1 MKIEDLPIP
10 DSIKEQLK
18 EEGITSL
25 YPPQEEAVKK
35 GLFDDTNL
43 VIAIPTASGK
53 TLLALF
59 ACIKKL
65 TETGLKTLYLSPL
78 RALAFEKYMEF
89 KSYLDPLNKR
99 TILLTGDYDEEDTR
113 AKYADVIIATNEKI
127 DSAIRHQARWLNKI
141 GLIVT
146 DEVHLI
152 NDSSRGPTLEVVIA
166 QLRQVC
172 DAQILALSAT
182 IRNADQIARW
192 LEAELVSS
200 NWRPVKLNEGVLFD
214 KTIVYGDGSEVT
226 IPSKVKD
233 SFNNLADYILSKKNQ
248 ALVFVTTRNMAESTA
263 RNLSTR
269 IARTLSSEER
279 EKLNAASSEILN
291 TGEQTKQ
298 SRGLAQLVRSGV
310 SYHHAGLNTAQRRI
324 IEHNFKQGYIKFIS
338 ATPTLCMSENTQIW
352 SDMEEIHISD
362 FITHKKV
369 NVLHE
374 NNIIQIKAL
383 EVNANSNVEY
393 LVQISS
399 VCGYSIKLTPNHKIL
414 VKRGNQ
420 KMVVSA
426 GELKKTDKI
435 ATPRK
440 LNLLQP
446 HNIQIRSIVK
456 DNIPEC
462 HDTFIDEKISYFL
475 GLMLGDGYSGAELK
489 VDEVIFKG
497 TAAFVNKDEELL
509 SAVYDVCNTLNLS
522 CNKNINAYGTTQ
534 IALSK
539 KLWFREFL
547 ARSGVVKG
555 SDKHISKKLMEMNRE
570 NIANLLRGLFDS
582 DGYVNTSR
590 NVGFS
595 NISIQLVKQ
604 VQKLLLRFGIVSR
617 IRERKPGKISLRSRE
632 YATKKSYELI
642 IGNKNCLRDFYEYIG
657 FGLPRKRK
665 SLEKIINRINDNFLY
680 VSCSYCNYKI
690 YKNLFT
696 GRTQN
701 SRNWGDQK
709 FQIIKLLGEQ
719 GELGSRE
726 IKKQLGF
733 EPKKNV
739 SRLNHHYE
747 LILKRKIGSINPS
760 EWFWSLNSI
769 GEWIYA
775 NLIKREDG
783 FNNFFQNKSCPL
795 CKRELRNTI
804 YLGWKESDF
813 DGDIYWDIIREIKT
827 VSSEPKVYDLI
838 LPNAPKNDHLF
849 VANGFFIH
857 NSAGVNLPARY
868 VIIKSIYRY
877 DVTLGSYPIPVL
889 EFKQQS
895 GRAGRPQY
903 DKEGDAIVIAKN
915 EFDATS
921 LYQTYITGEAE
932 DIESRIAAEP
942 ALRKIV
948 LGQISTENT
957 QTMEELHE
965 FFGQTFY
972 GFQQDSANLSSI
984 LNKVVK
990 FLQEEALIVNDPD
1003 YLIPTSFGKR
1013 VSQLYID
1020 PLSAIVIREGLIR
1033 GNVKSKHYLT
1043 DLSFLQL
1050 VCSTPDVRFLTIK
1063 KDEQINLIN
1072 FISEHEEEFLT
1083 NLPETS
1089 FDLELFMSQLKTSL
1103 VLQDWIKEL
1112 PEDIILDRYK
1122 IGSGDVYMVV
1132 SNAEWLLYASSE
1144 LSQLLGY
1151 KDMAAQISAVH
1162 NRVVNGIKQ
1171 ELLDLVQ
1178 IPGIGRVRARALY
1191 DKGLKSQ
1198 EILKET
1204 NPNEIMKISGFGKEL
1219 VKNIYTHLLGDGFSE
1234 TSLGED
1240 SKQKDEIE
1248 EDNNSTPPQ
1257 KMLDDFFS

>member
-1 MKIEDLPIP
+1 MKIEDLPLP
-10 DSIKEQLK
+10 DLVKEKLK
-18 EEGITSL
+18 EDGIYSL
-25 YPPQEEAVKK
+25 YPPQEEAIKK

-43 VIAIPTASGK
+43 VVAIPTASGK

-89 KSYLDPLNKR
+89 KSYLDPLNRR

-113 AKYADVIIATNEKI
+113 AQYADVIIATNEKI

-141 GLIVT
+141 GLIVS

-172 DAQILALSAT
+172 NAQILALSAT

-200 NWRPVKLNEGVLFD
+200 NWRPVKLNEGVLYD

-226 IPSKVKD
+226 IPSKIKD
-233 SFNNLADYILSKKNQ
+233 SFNNLADFILSKKNQ

-263 RNLSTR
+263 RNLSSR
-269 IARTLSSEER
+269 VARTLSNENR
-279 EKLNAASSEILN
+279 EKLNAASAEILN

-298 SRGLAQLVRSGV
+298 SRGLAQLVKSGV

-324 IEHNFKQGYIKFIS
+324 IEHNFKQGNIKFIS
-338 ATPTLCMSENTQIW
+338 ATPTL
-352 SDMEEIHISD
+352 
-362 FITHKKV
+362 
-369 NVLHE
+369 
-374 NNIIQIKAL
+374 A
-383 EVNANSNVEY
+383 
-393 LVQISS
+393 
-399 VCGYSIKLTPNHKIL
+399 
-414 VKRGNQ
+414 
-420 KMVVSA
+420 
-426 GELKKTDKI
+426 
-435 ATPRK
+435 
-440 LNLLQP
+440 
-446 HNIQIRSIVK
+446 
-456 DNIPEC
+456 
-462 HDTFIDEKISYFL
+462 
-475 GLMLGDGYSGAELK
+475 
-489 VDEVIFKG
+489 
-497 TAAFVNKDEELL
+497 
-509 SAVYDVCNTLNLS
+509 
-522 CNKNINAYGTTQ
+522 
-534 IALSK
+534 
-539 KLWFREFL
+539 
-547 ARSGVVKG
+547 
-555 SDKHISKKLMEMNRE
+555 
-570 NIANLLRGLFDS
+570 
-582 DGYVNTSR
+582 
-590 NVGFS
+590 
-595 NISIQLVKQ
+595 
-604 VQKLLLRFGIVSR
+604 
-617 IRERKPGKISLRSRE
+617 
-632 YATKKSYELI
+632 
-642 IGNKNCLRDFYEYIG
+642 
-657 FGLPRKRK
+657 
-665 SLEKIINRINDNFLY
+665 
-680 VSCSYCNYKI
+680 
-690 YKNLFT
+690 
-696 GRTQN
+696 
-701 SRNWGDQK
+701 
-709 FQIIKLLGEQ
+709 
-719 GELGSRE
+719 
-726 IKKQLGF
+726 
-733 EPKKNV
+733 
-739 SRLNHHYE
+739 
-747 LILKRKIGSINPS
+747 
-760 EWFWSLNSI
+760 
-769 GEWIYA
+769 
-775 NLIKREDG
+775 
-783 FNNFFQNKSCPL
+783 
-795 CKRELRNTI
+795 
-804 YLGWKESDF
+804 
-813 DGDIYWDIIREIKT
+813 
-827 VSSEPKVYDLI
+827 
-838 LPNAPKNDHLF
+838 
-849 VANGFFIH
+849 
-857 NSAGVNLPARY
+857 AGVNLPARY

-957 QTMEELHE
+957 QTMEELQE

-972 GFQQDSANLSSI
+972 GFQQDSSNLSSI
-984 LNKVVK
+984 LKKVVK
-990 FLQEEALIVNDPD
+990 FLQEEALIINDPD

-1151 KDMAAQISAVH
+1151 KDMATQIAAVH

-1191 DKGLKSQ
+1191 DKGFKTQ
-1198 EILKET
+1198 EILKEV
-1204 NPNEIMKISGFGKEL
+1204 NPNDIMKISGFGKEL
-1219 VKNIYTHLLGDGFSE
+1219 VKNIFTHLLGDSFSD
-1234 TSLGED
+1234 TSLAED
-1240 SKQKDEIE
+1240 SKHEEKIE
-1248 EDNNSTPPQ
+1248 EGFDSAPPQ
-1257 KMLDDFFS
+1257 KLLDDFFS